1 MCSGEYRDGTGW
13 KVASCVVQNCA
24 LAVLISQ
31 VKVETCSSGGEKLF
45 LVRFLLLEIW
55 ELALKLLVN
64 GRHSSLSAVGFFSS
78 VCKLT
83 LRLDVVC
90 GRLVVGGNG

>member
-1 MCSGEYRDGTGW
+1 MCSGEYRDGLGW

-24 LAVLISQ
+24 LAVLSQ

-64 GRHSSLSAVGFFSS
+64 GRHSSFSAVEFFSS

-83 LRLDVVC
+83 LRLDVVW
-90 GRLVVGGNG
+90 GRLDVGGNG